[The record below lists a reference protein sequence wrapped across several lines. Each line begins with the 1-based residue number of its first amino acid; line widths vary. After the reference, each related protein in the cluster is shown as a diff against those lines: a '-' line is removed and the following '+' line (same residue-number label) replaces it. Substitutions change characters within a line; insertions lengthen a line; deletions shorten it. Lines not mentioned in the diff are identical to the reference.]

1 MSLAKRLPILND
13 TWANNRRY
21 GIIIDAG
28 SSGSRIYVYSWKDH
42 EHVKSIYSPE
52 ELKGKIPVVERGDKE
67 GFKWTL
73 REEPGK
79 KKKERMPRFVLEMI
93 KLLFVLYVY
102 LKQKILGIST
112 YGSKPAEVGEHLRGL
127 LDFASEVVP
136 EESHRKTPIYLMAT
150 AGMRLLPVQ
159 ESKAVLNATC
169 SFIQD
174 NYSFF
179 MSNCESHI
187 QIITGQREG
196 VYGWVAI
203 NYLMGGFDTSI
214 QASLQSP
221 TGQREQHHTFGFL
234 DMGGASTQIAF
245 EPEHHQKEEHMDDLT
260 QIYLRTLDG
269 HQVEYDVFVTTFLGY
284 GSNEAR
290 RRYLEQRLKDAHD
303 DPDRKVTLNED
314 HTLHLDDP
322 CLPLN
327 LTMADSFSTSIPL
340 TLHGIGSFD
349 ECLEKTLPL
358 LNKSVKCTKEPCL
371 FNGVHTP
378 HIDWSVNKFVGISEY
393 WYSSHDILGLGGV
406 YDFHEYEQK
415 ATDYCGRDW
424 SKTMEAHKDLD
435 PVEVSRYQL
444 QCFKSAW
451 IVNMLHD
458 GISVPRTVDPS
469 GHNGPSNDKELLEQ
483 SIESIESKNWNPP
496 FQSINT
502 INDIQVSWTLGAMVL
517 IVSNQIPLLDYNDHY
532 QGHNTDDEGPH
543 QLPDGISPP
552 AKGTL
557 HTIGSGNLMQSIWEG
572 SSLASFAIL
581 TFVVLCFMFLWCLF
595 KRVRKKDRSDEYRR
609 VDQGA
614 NGGILGIGSMT
625 NTSRQSVLYT
635 LTNGLASAFS
645 RSTLSLRYWASR
657 LLRSRSTAMPPV
669 SVEIDALSEQTVAA
683 NDNIAISM
691 SPSLTPRATLPPSTK
706 SFSAV
711 STKYWSKKRYSGDS
725 HGGGFPM
732 GNVFGDAAEGSSVLP
747 FRTSSVVNLANR
759 NGSSSN
765 LTARIGS
772 SNNLNGLAPEVR
784 ALSPLAGASAERP
797 ISMRRS
803 RSRNGFVIHE
813 LSDEDDYAASDSAET
828 MNSAPQPPMSGHV
841 WLPGGN
847 ASPRGSPRTSLD
859 ERRSRTPKRE
869 P

>member
-1 MSLAKRLPILND
+1 MPHVKRRPISQPDD
-13 TWANNRRY
+13 TWGNNRQY
-21 GIIIDAG
+21 GVIIDAG

-42 EHVKSIYSPE
+42 EHVKSSTTIE
-52 ELKGKIPVVERGDKE
+52 QLKGKIPIVERGDKD

-73 REEPGK
+73 REEP
-79 KKKERMPRFVLEMI
+79 
-93 KLLFVLYVY
+93 
-102 LKQKILGIST
+102 GIST
-112 YGSKPAEVGEHLRGL
+112 YGSKPAEVGDHLKGL
-127 LDFASEVVP
+127 LDFANEVVP

-150 AGMRLLPVQ
+150 AGMRLLPVE

-169 SFIQD
+169 KFIQD

-187 QIITGQREG
+187 QIISGEREG

-214 QASLQSP
+214 QASIKP
-221 TGQREQHHTFGFL
+221 TDRPREQHHTFGFL

-245 EPEHHQKEEHMDDLT
+245 EPEHHQKEEHMRDLT
-260 QIYLRTLDG
+260 QIKLRTLDG
-269 HQVEYDVFVTTFLGY
+269 REVEYDVFVTTFLGY

-290 RRYLEQRLKDAHD
+290 RRYLEQRLKEAHSAGD
-303 DPDRKVTLNED
+303 STTMLNED

-327 LTMADSFSTSIPL
+327 LNMTDSLSTSIPL
-340 TLHGIGSFD
+340 TLHGTGSFSQ
-349 ECLEKTLPL
+349 CIEKTTPL
-358 LNKSVKCTKEPCL
+358 LNKTAKCMQEPCL

-393 WYSSHDILGLGGV
+393 WYSAHDILGLGGV
-406 YDFHEYEQK
+406 YDFVEYENK
-415 ATDYCGRDW
+415 ATEYCGKDW
-424 SKTMEAHKDLD
+424 GKVMDEHKDMD
-435 PVEVSRYQL
+435 AVEIARYQL

-458 GISVPRTVDPS
+458 GINVPRIVDPG
-469 GHNGPSNDKELLEQ
+469 GHNNPVNDKELLEQ

-517 IVSNQIPLLDYNDHY
+517 IVSNQIPLLDHKDQY
-532 QGHNTDDEGPH
+532 QGHSSDDEGPH
-543 QLPDGISPP
+543 QIADGVESPSKESISKGKPDSLIES
-552 AKGTL
+552 L
-557 HTIGSGNLMQSIWEG
+557 WED
-572 SSLASFAIL
+572 SSLASLAFMAIGL
-581 TFVVLCFMFLWCLF
+581 LCVLFIWCLF
-595 KRVRKKDRSDEYRR
+595 KRARRKDRMDDYRR

-614 NGGILGIGSMT
+614 NGGILGMGSLPT
-625 NTSRQSVLYT
+625 TARQYSPYT
-635 LTNGLASAFS
+635 LANAFAGTLS
-645 RSTLSLRYWASR
+645 RSTLNLRYWISR
-657 LLRSRSTAMPPV
+657 ILRSRSTVMAPAV
-669 SVEIDALSEQTVAA
+669 VEIDTLSEQATGTG
-683 NDNIAISM
+683 DNIAISISS
-691 SPSLTPRATLPPSTK
+691 SPTPRATLPPSTK

-725 HGGGFPM
+725 HGAGFPV
-732 GNVFGDAAEGSSVLP
+732 GNAFGAAEGSSVLP

-772 SNNLNGLAPEVR
+772 STNLSGLVPENR
-784 ALSPLAGASAERP
+784 SPSPLAGGSAERP
-797 ISMRRS
+797 VSMRRS
-803 RSRNGFVIHE
+803 RSRTGFVIHE
-813 LSDEDDYAASDSAET
+813 LSDEDDYTASDSQDT
-828 MNSAPQPPMSGHV
+828 TNPVPPPLVSGHA
-841 WLPGGN
+841 WLPSGGG
-847 ASPRGSPRTSLD
+847 SPRGSPRGSLE
-859 ERRSRTPKRE
+859 ERRSRTPKRD